1 MQGKGLH
8 LMHGRGQRQ
17 DKKGRETSRS
27 QRRLA
32 VMETAS
38 AQWQHG
44 YQLAARAAHEASDL
58 AALEGARRMHR
69 PRGATPRAVASSP
82 AGLRRTDIYR
92 ERPADVCSCGLA
104 DQATACACHLA
115 CARTPGRATVPVTVH
130 ALCPPK
136 QYTSDARV
144 PPHPS
149 LSHAPPSPPRPH
161 TR

>member
-69 PRGATPRAVASSP
+69 PRGALLA
-82 AGLRRTDIYR
+82 RRVRSIMEQGR
-92 ERPADVCSCGLA
+92 R
-104 DQATACACHLA
+104 
-115 CARTPGRATVPVTVH
+115 PGRGALYGVPVLPGRRLPDGNRLR
-130 ALCPPK
+130 ALI
-136 QYTSDARV
+136 D
-144 PPHPS
+144 
-149 LSHAPPSPPRPH
+149 SH
-161 TR
+161 